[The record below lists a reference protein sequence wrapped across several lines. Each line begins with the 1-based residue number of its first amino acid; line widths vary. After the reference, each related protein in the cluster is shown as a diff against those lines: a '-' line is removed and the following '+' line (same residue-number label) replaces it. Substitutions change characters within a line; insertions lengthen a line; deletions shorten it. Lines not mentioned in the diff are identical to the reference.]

1 MTRTRSALTA
11 VILLAAATPASAQ
24 PDGALWAPS
33 GANAISLAINK
44 VDPAGRLITSF
55 VIPSFS
61 PFGVATDAFGNGWF
75 GSGTAAS
82 TRVARV
88 DVLGNVTGTF
98 TCAAWPQSVAGD
110 ASGNLWLACRTGLSV
125 QKMDGAGNVLTTTPL
140 PGGAIPI
147 GIIVDQQGNVWASEF
162 GLSTSTTHSMFKL
175 DPTGTIIGTF
185 PFGPNAT
192 PTFGFNYPSVDL
204 NNDIWVVN
212 QARASVLQLNS
223 AGGLINETPLGSTAG
238 RGSQHDSLNFT
249 WLAIQGFAGRAVKM
263 DQNGTI
269 VASIPPPPNTPSLSF
284 TTCAIDGFG
293 DPWVFAFT
301 TTSTGRAL
309 KLWQVDGTIL
319 TSVTIP
325 AGHSAYSGDAAG
337 MHLAANLLPAG
348 DFDNDTFANLAEFV
362 AGTNPMRA
370 DSTPLRPLPIQH
382 GLPVVGTT
390 VRLGLRLRSDAG
402 LNYVMGAS
410 FGSVPGIALP
420 DSRVIPLN
428 VDALLLLSLTT
439 PALFGNFQ
447 GALNATGDALAQVNV
462 PGDPNLVGLTFFVA
476 WVSLDPA
483 APSGIRHI
491 SNAHSLTIQP

>member
-1 MTRTRSALTA
+1 MSRTRWGITA
-11 VILLAAATPASAQ
+11 AVLCAVGGLAPAQ

-33 GANAISLAINK
+33 GVNNLSQAINK

-55 VIPSFS
+55 VIPSFN

-75 GSGTAAS
+75 GSGTTTS

-98 TCAAWPQSVAGD
+98 PCAAWPQSVACD

-125 QKMDGAGNVLTTTPL
+125 QKMDGAGNILTTTPL
-140 PGGAIPI
+140 PGGAVPI

-162 GLSTSTTHSMFKL
+162 GLSTNTTHSMFKL
-175 DPTGTIIGTF
+175 DATGTIVGTF

-192 PTFGFNYPSVDL
+192 PTFGFNYPSIDL
-204 NNDIWVVN
+204 NNDVWVVN
-212 QARASVLQLNS
+212 QARSSVIQLNS
-223 AGGLINETPLGSTAG
+223 GGGLINETPLGSSAG

-249 WLAIQGFAGRAVKM
+249 WLAIQGFAGRVVKM
-263 DQNGTI
+263 DQSGTI
-269 VASIPPPPNTPSLSF
+269 VASIPPPPNTPQLSF

-293 DPWVFAFT
+293 DPWAFAFT
-301 TTSTGRAL
+301 TTSTGRAI
-309 KLWQVDGTIL
+309 KLWQVDGTVL
-319 TSVTIP
+319 TSVAIP
-325 AGHSAYSGDAAG
+325 AGHSAYSGDAGG
-337 MHLAANLLPAG
+337 MHLAANLLPGG
-348 DFDNDTFANLAEFV
+348 DIDNDTFGNLAEFV

-382 GLPVVGTT
+382 GLPSIGTT
-390 VRLGLRLRSDAG
+390 IRLGLRLRSDAG

-410 FGSVPGIALP
+410 LGSTPGIVLP

-428 VDALLLLSLTT
+428 VDVMLLVSLTT
-439 PALFGNFQ
+439 PTIFGNFQ
-447 GALNATGDALAQVNV
+447 GTLNATGDALANVNI
-462 PGDPNLVGLTFFVA
+462 PPDAGLVGFTFFVA

-491 SNAHSLTIQP
+491 SNALPITIQP